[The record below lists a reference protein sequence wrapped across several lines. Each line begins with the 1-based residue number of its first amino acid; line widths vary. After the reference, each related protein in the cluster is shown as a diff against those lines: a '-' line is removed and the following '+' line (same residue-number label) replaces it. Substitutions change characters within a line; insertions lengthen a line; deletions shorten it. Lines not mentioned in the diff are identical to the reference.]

1 MVLRPVVLILLII
14 STNGS
19 EGHIKG
25 DLGQVIERSHH
36 VKCFKI
42 IEKDFF
48 GNLDLLLFQGWH
60 FLVSG
65 LTRQDLG
72 LGPTRGPRQII
83 GSRCYLSSSM
93 HVWSNLGCR
102 AT

>member
-1 MVLRPVVLILLII
+1 MVLRPALLILLII

-42 IEKDFF
+42 KEKYVF
-48 GNLDLLLFQGWH
+48 
-60 FLVSG
+60 
-65 LTRQDLG
+65 
-72 LGPTRGPRQII
+72 
-83 GSRCYLSSSM
+83 
-93 HVWSNLGCR
+93 
-102 AT
+102 